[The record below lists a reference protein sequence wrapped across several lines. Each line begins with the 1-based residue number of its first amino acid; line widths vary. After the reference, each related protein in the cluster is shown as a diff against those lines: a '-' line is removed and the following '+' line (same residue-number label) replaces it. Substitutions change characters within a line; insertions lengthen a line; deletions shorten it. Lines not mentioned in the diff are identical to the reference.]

1 MNIATRVLLELQ
13 ETTLLAAR
21 AARGLFKR
29 PRYIPESIAQM
40 DAIGVG
46 SLTIIILTGFF
57 TGGVLTLQTYP
68 TLKYY
73 GAQGQTG
80 YLVALSLIREL
91 GPVLTALM
99 VTGRVG
105 SAIAAELGSMSV
117 SQQIDAMRALGTDP
131 VRKLVTPRI
140 IALLITLPLLT
151 VIGDVVGIVGG
162 WSVAGGLYGMSSDM
176 FFSSV
181 RDGISTD
188 DIIGG
193 IIKPMVFMASTD
205 IEINPTTL
213 PPSYDGQVSEDAA
226 ESTFAEVDDRE
237 RAIPAIEFRDV
248 HLSFDERKVL
258 NGLTFKVMKG
268 ETKIILGGS
277 GCGKS
282 TTIKLVL
289 GLLKP
294 DSGQILVDGED
305 ITNYTELEMM
315 RVRKKIGMVFQ
326 EGALFDSL
334 SVYDNVAFRLHEQGV
349 PEEEVE
355 PEVRRMLRFVN
366 LEDAIDKMPIELS
379 GGMRR
384 RVGIARA
391 LVGDPKIVM
400 FDEPTAGLDPPTAR
414 TICELAMKLRD
425 LEDVSSI
432 FVTHEMNNLEYLS
445 SEYAVVNDAGDVVF
459 ELEGERL
466 CLINTKVLM
475 LRDGQPIFSGT
486 DEALKKAEDP
496 YIQKFL
502 RGH

>member
-1 MNIATRVLLELQ
+1 M
-13 ETTLLAAR
+13 LAH
-21 AARGLFKR
+21 
-29 PRYIPESIAQM
+29 P
-40 DAIGVG
+40 
-46 SLTIIILTGFF
+46 
-57 TGGVLTLQTYP
+57 
-68 TLKYY
+68 
-73 GAQGQTG
+73 
-80 YLVALSLIREL
+80 
-91 GPVLTALM
+91 
-99 VTGRVG
+99 
-105 SAIAAELGSMSV
+105 
-117 SQQIDAMRALGTDP
+117 
-131 VRKLVTPRI
+131 
-140 IALLITLPLLT
+140 
-151 VIGDVVGIVGG
+151 
-162 WSVAGGLYGMSSDM
+162 
-176 FFSSV
+176 
-181 RDGISTD
+181 
-188 DIIGG
+188 
-193 IIKPMVFMASTD
+193 
-205 IEINPTTL
+205 
-213 PPSYDGQVSEDAA
+213 DGQVSEDAA
-226 ESTFAEVDDRE
+226 ESTFAEVDDRRRE
-237 RAIPAIEFRDV
+237 IPAIEFRDV
-248 HLSFDERKVL
+248 SISFDDRKVL
-258 NGLTFKVMKG
+258 DRISFKVMKG

-294 DSGQILVDGED
+294 DEGQILVDGED
-305 ITNYTELEMM
+305 ITYYTETEMM

-432 FVTHEMNNLEYLS
+432 FVTHEMNNLHYLS
-445 SEYAVVNDAGDVVF
+445 SEYAVVNDEGEVVF
-459 ELEGERL
+459 EKEGERL

-475 LRDGQPIFSGT
+475 LRDGRPIFSGT
-486 DEALKKAEDP
+486 DETLNKAEDP
-496 YIQKFL
+496 YIQRFL